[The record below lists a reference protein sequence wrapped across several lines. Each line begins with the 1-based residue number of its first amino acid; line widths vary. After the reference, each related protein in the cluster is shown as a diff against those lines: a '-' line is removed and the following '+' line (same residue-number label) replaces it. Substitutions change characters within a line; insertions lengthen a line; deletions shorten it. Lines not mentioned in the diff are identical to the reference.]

1 MSEQLDTEQRKGRY
15 AQELLDNPVF
25 QELWIDFE
33 KQIVRELK
41 GSSPRDAAGREKC
54 ILLLQLM
61 EKLRAMVQETVYTGK
76 MATITLERER
86 TLRERAKEWIG
97 RDGLIRSQ

>member
-1 MSEQLDTEQRKGRY
+1 MSLDDELRRGQY
-15 AQELLDNPVF
+15 AQELLDNPVY
-25 QELWIDFE
+25 QDIWTDFE

-41 GSSPRDAAGREKC
+41 ASSPRDAAGREKC

-76 MATITLERER
+76 MAKITIERDR
-86 TLRERAKEWIG
+86 TLAQRAKEWIG
-97 RDGLIRSQ
+97 RDGLTRSEA